1 MKYILSVID
10 SHGDTWLYPF
20 ESFNRA
26 EEAHTALE
34 LVAREADAGTLVL
47 DVIELETPSSVFE
60 IKDDWTEHLFVT
72 RCRSVARQIKS
83 WNRVNVE
90 HLRRL
95 VSEFQDLQTIAEND
109 GEPFEGQDYG
119 VDWSSLPSADLPK
132 DLDTG
137 YPVWAMDE
145 AGRCLV
151 GDGLNRIEHLTEVQ
165 GADQCRLTK

>member
-26 EEAHTALE
+26 EEARTALE
-34 LVAREADAGTLVL
+34 LVAREADAELNGGTLVI

-60 IKDDWTEHLFVT
+60 INDDWTERLFVT
-72 RCRSVARQIKS
+72 RCRSVARQIKK

-95 VSEFQDLQTIAEND
+95 VSEFQDLQTIAENG
-109 GEPFEGQDYG
+109 GEPFEARDYG
-119 VDWSSLPSADLPK
+119 IDWSSLPSADLPSS
-132 DLDTG
+132 LDTS

-145 AGRCLV
+145 SGQCLV
-151 GDGLNRIEHLTEVQ
+151 GESLNQIEHLTEVQ
-165 GADQCRLTK
+165 GAS

>member
-20 ESFNRA
+20 ESFHRA
-26 EEAHTALE
+26 EEARAALE
-34 LVAREADAGTLVL
+34 QVALDADADHNGGTLVL
-47 DVIELETPSSVFE
+47 EVIESETPRDAFQ
-60 IKDDWTEHLFVT
+60 IKDDWTERLFVT
-72 RCRSVARQIKS
+72 RCRSVARQIKK

-109 GEPFEGQDYG
+109 GEPFEGRDYG
-119 VDWSSLPSADLPK
+119 IDWSSLPSADLPK
-132 DLDTG
+132 DLDTS

-151 GDGLNRIEHLTEVQ
+151 GDGLNQIEHLTEVQ
-165 GADQCRLTK
+165 GASQ

>member
-10 SHGDTWLYPF
+10 GHGDTWLYPF
-20 ESFNRA
+20 ESFHRA
-26 EEAHTALE
+26 EEARAALE
-34 LVAREADAGTLVL
+34 LVARDADAELNGGML
-47 DVIELETPSSVFE
+47 DLEVIELETASDAFQ
-60 IKDDWTEHLFVT
+60 IKDDWTERLFVT
-72 RCRSVARQIKS
+72 RCRSVARQIKK

-109 GEPFEGQDYG
+109 GEPFEGRDYG
-119 VDWSSLPSADLPK
+119 IDWSSLPSADLPK
-132 DLDTG
+132 DLDTS

-151 GDGLNRIEHLTEVQ
+151 GDGLNQIEHLTEVQ
-165 GADQCRLTK
+165 GASQ

>member
-1 MKYILSVID
+1 MKYTLSVID

-20 ESFNRA
+20 ENFRDA
-26 EEAHTALE
+26 EESRTALE
-34 LVAREADAGTLVL
+34 LVAREADAELNGGTLVL
-47 DVIELETPSSVFE
+47 DVIELETPSSLFE
-60 IKDDWTEHLFVT
+60 IKHDWTERLFVT

-83 WNRVNVE
+83 WNRVNIE

-109 GEPFEGQDYG
+109 GEPFEGRDYG
-119 VDWSSLPSADLPK
+119 IDWSSLPSADLPK
-132 DLDTG
+132 DLDTS

-165 GADQCRLTK
+165 GADQ

>member
-26 EEAHTALE
+26 EEAHAALE
-34 LVAREADAGTLVL
+34 LVARDAGGLRGGTLDL
-47 DVIELETPSSVFE
+47 EVIELETASDAFQ
-60 IKDDWTEHLFVT
+60 IKDDWTERLFVT
-72 RCRSVARQIKS
+72 RCRSVARQIKK

-95 VSEFQDLQTIAEND
+95 VSEFQELQTIAEND
-109 GEPFEGQDYG
+109 GEPFEGRDYG
-119 VDWSSLPSADLPK
+119 IDWSSLPSADLPK
-132 DLDTG
+132 DLDTS

-145 AGRCLV
+145 SGQCLV
-151 GDGLNRIEHLTEVQ
+151 GESLNQIEHLTEVQ
-165 GADQCRLTK
+165 GENQ